1 MWHRK
6 KATSYLS
13 PQCLDA
19 PRSAVLPLDFHTLS
33 ALRAQHPA
41 WRLLA
46 AEHAPLVASFL
57 HRVFIVPNV
66 RVMPQSDVVEA
77 LEDTLFGL
85 RERLGEQT
93 FPKPAREYL
102 TDWAANDKGWLR
114 KFYPP
119 GSDEPHFDLTPAT
132 ERALAWL
139 VGLSDRAFVGT
150 ESRLLTL
157 FDLLKQM
164 SEGSDT
170 NPDTRLAELQK
181 RRDAIDADMALVRA
195 GDMPLLGDTAL
206 KDRFQQFTTLARE
219 LLADFREV
227 EHNFRQLDRHVRERI
242 ARWDCGT
249 EPGQGAGRGA
259 LLQDIMG
266 ERDAIADSDQGQSFR
281 AFWDFLMSQSR
292 QEALTDLLAR
302 VLALPPVAELS
313 PDVRLHRV
321 HYDWLEAGE
330 QAQRTVARLS
340 QQLRR
345 FLDDQAWLENR
356 RIMTLLRGIEAK
368 ALDLRAAPPVGPVH
382 HMDALHPSIELPME
396 RPLFSPAVKTV
407 LANAA
412 PETGD
417 PALDTEALFSQ
428 VRVDKAALASHVRQS
443 LQTRPRISL
452 GELLATRP
460 LQQGLGELVA
470 YLQLATDT
478 TSVVDESV
486 LDTVTWLGTDGV
498 TRSAH
503 MPRVVF
509 VRP

>member
-1 MWHRK
+1 M
-6 KATSYLS
+6 
-13 PQCLDA
+13 PNQ
-19 PRSAVLPLDFHTLS
+19 LDFHTLS

-46 AEHAPLVASFL
+46 AEHAPLVGSFL
-57 HRVFIVPNV
+57 HRAFIVPNV
-66 RVMPQSDVVEA
+66 RVVAQSDLVET

-85 RERLGEQT
+85 RERLGDQA
-93 FPKPAREYL
+93 FPKSARDYL
-102 TDWAANDKGWLR
+102 SDWAANDKGWLR

-157 FDLLKQM
+157 FGLLQQM

-170 NPDTRLAELQK
+170 NPQTRLAELQK
-181 RRDAIDADMALVRA
+181 RRDDIDAEMALVRS

-227 EHNFRQLDRHVRERI
+227 EHNFRQLDRRVRERI
-242 ARWDCGT
+242 ARWDGG
-249 EPGQGAGRGA
+249 EAGVGEGVGGQGSGRGA

-266 ERDAIADSDQGQSFR
+266 ERDAISESDQGQSFR
-281 AFWDFLMSQSR
+281 AFWDFLMSQRR
-292 QEALTDLLAR
+292 QEELTELLAR
-302 VLALPPVAELS
+302 VLALPPVADLS
-313 PDVRLHRV
+313 PDERLHRV

-330 QAQRTVARLS
+330 HAQRTVARLS

-356 RIMTLLRGIEAK
+356 RIMELLRGIEAK
-368 ALDLRAAPPVGPVH
+368 ALDLRDAPPTGAVH
-382 HMDALHPSIELPME
+382 QVDALHPSVHLPME
-396 RPLFSPAVKTV
+396 RPLFSPTAKTV

-412 PETGD
+412 PEVGD
-417 PALDTEALFSQ
+417 TQLDAAALFSQ
-428 VRVDKAALASHVRQS
+428 VRVDKAVLASHVRQS

-452 GELLATRP
+452 GELLVARP
-460 LQQGLGELVA
+460 LKQGLGELVA
-470 YLQLATDT
+470 YLQLASGEAA
-478 TSVVDESV
+478 SVVDESV
-486 LDTVTWLGTDGV
+486 KETVAWVGVDGV
-498 TRSAH
+498 TRSAS

-509 VRP
+509 VRA